1 MKKRFLVILLVM
13 FSVSVFAKEDYD
25 TATLQFI
32 EDIFNKKI
40 PCNEES
46 FYENGFVKDRL
57 GDFVTTWEG
66 LQVRASIIEHPF
78 EKQKYILSRFEFISS
93 DTQKFIEGWKKA
105 LSYAKSKKCKTE
117 DCQISV
123 ANSLYPAKC
132 YSFNHVGLVNNYPHE
147 HIFFISS
154 NHEFE

>member
-1 MKKRFLVILLVM
+1 MILILL
-13 FSVSVFAKEDYD
+13 SVSVFAKEDYD

-40 PCNEES
+40 PCTEDS

-57 GDFVTTWEG
+57 GDFITTWEG
-66 LQVRASIIEHPF
+66 LQVRVIVKEDRIT
-78 EKQKYILSRFEFISS
+78 RFEFVTL

-105 LSYAKSKKCKTE
+105 LSYAKSKKCKIE
-117 DCQISV
+117 DCQIIV
-123 ANSLYPAKC
+123 ANTLQPAKC

-147 HIFFISS
+147 HIFFISPS
-154 NHEFE
+154 YL